1 MANNVVKIDFAKV
14 NKAGDEIIAQ
24 GNKMFTSLTNIQGI
38 INNGKKSFDSEGGEA
53 IRKNFNT
60 SAQKFDE
67 FKKFVAEYGQFL
79 QNYNEV
85 QKRINDEIQQV
96 ASQIPKL

>member
-24 GNKMFTSLTNIQGI
+24 GNNMFTSLTNIQSI

-67 FKKFVAEYGQFL
+67 FKKFVAEYAQFL
-79 QNYNEV
+79 QNYNDV
-85 QKRINDEIQQV
+85 QREANRKIQEI

>member
-1 MANNVVKIDFAKV
+1 MANDVAKIDFAKV
-14 NKAGDEIIAQ
+14 NKAGDDIITQ
-24 GNKMFTSLTNIQGI
+24 GNKMFTSLTNIQSI

-53 IRKNFNT
+53 IRKNFNA

-79 QNYNEV
+79 QNYSDV
-85 QKRINDEIQQV
+85 QKRVNDEIQQV
-96 ASQIPKL
+96 ATQIPKL